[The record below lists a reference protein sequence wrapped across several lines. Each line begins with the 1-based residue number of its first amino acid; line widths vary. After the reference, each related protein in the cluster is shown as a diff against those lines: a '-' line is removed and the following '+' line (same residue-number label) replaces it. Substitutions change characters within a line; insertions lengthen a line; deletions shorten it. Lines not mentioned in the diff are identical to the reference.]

1 MDLGIRQIIR
11 SIYSDF
17 FINIAAGWFGAV
29 FIFPIT
35 THVSKKIKVRIV
47 AGNLVL
53 VILSLVVAFI
63 LRL

>member
-1 MDLGIRQIIR
+1 MEPEIRQIIR
-11 SIYSDF
+11 SIYSEF
-17 FINIAAGWFGAV
+17 FINVAAGWFGAV

-35 THVSKKIKVRIV
+35 AHVSKKIKVRIV

-53 VILSLVVAFI
+53 VILSLLAAFI